1 MANNSCS
8 EYFPEITSQSPCE
21 GCTVITIYHSG
32 NQEAELRKGA
42 QSHTAAGNELL
53 GSDPR
58 KAACRAR
65 ALPRD
70 AQLPGSL
77 HHSVCGVV
85 RVYMTN

>member
-8 EYFPEITSQSPCE
+8 EYFPDITSQSPYE

-32 NQEAELRKGA
+32 NQEAELRKVV

-65 ALPRD
+65 ALPQD
-70 AQLPGSL
+70 ARLPGSL
-77 HHSVCGVV
+77 HQSVCGVV
-85 RVYMTN
+85 